1 MADPRQVAEF
11 AKRIFKDRQAVSHA
25 ASMAADRMQGSEV
38 PMVLEGFGGPPDE
51 TELPTI
57 GPAPDVPPQELR
69 EGANILA
76 ELDDIDPDEMTPEQ
90 QFGLEAIILL
100 YGRPALLVQDDDFG
114 APGDQW
120 AAKLDPKR
128 AEIKEIITRVGRV
141 DLKGHSTYPWV
152 GTGFLVGPDVIMTN
166 RHVAV
171 TFVREKNDTYSF
183 LSGVK
188 ANLDYKEEYQRDV
201 SNEVKIVECIGI
213 HDTYDLALFR
223 LAESDAAKTPLKVA
237 AEKPPATKDYDVV
250 VIGYPAYDSRNDP
263 KEMVRIFNNIFNVKR
278 LQPGTL
284 TGLSSLGGLEIVGHD
299 ASTLGGNSGSAVI
312 DFDKGQVVGL
322 HFGGRYL
329 EGNNAVPLWKLV
341 DDPLLKKANVNFA

>member
-25 ASMAADRMQGSEV
+25 ASMAADRMEGSEI
-38 PMVLEGFGGPPDE
+38 PMVLEGFGGPEE

-57 GPAPDVPPQELR
+57 GGAPDVPAQDLR
-69 EGANILA
+69 EGANVLA
-76 ELDDIDPDEMTPEQ
+76 DLDDMNPDDMTPEQ

-120 AAKLDPKR
+120 APKLDPKR
-128 AEIKEIITRVGRV
+128 AEIKELITRVGRV
-141 DLKGHSTYPWV
+141 DLKGHPTFPWV
-152 GTGFLVGPDVIMTN
+152 GTGFLVAPDVIMTN

-171 TFVREKNDTYSF
+171 TFIREKNDQYSF
-183 LSGVK
+183 LSGVSAK
-188 ANLDYKEEYQRDV
+188 LDYKEEYQRDV
-201 SNEVKIVECIGI
+201 TKDVKIVECIGI
-213 HDTYDLALFR
+213 HDTYDLALLR
-223 LAESDAAKTPLKVA
+223 LAESDAAKTPLRVA
-237 AEKPPATKDYDVV
+237 AEKPPTTKDYDVV
-250 VIGYPAYDSRNDP
+250 VIGYPAFDSRNDP

-284 TGLSSLGGLEIVGHD
+284 TGLSDLGGLEIVGHD